1 MSVNLRE
8 NIEELSDNSLTDLR
22 EAFKKMM
29 EIQDNRGY
37 NYIAGFHG
45 IPGWYCWH
53 HGSRSRG
60 NLSRPFNLFCPWHR
74 AYLYWFEQ
82 FLKDRLEHVNLPW
95 WNWSSEVSRASG
107 IPKAFS
113 DELVNG
119 APNPLYNARIVVPN
133 SNPPFD
139 EDTRRDPQDPSDL
152 PTPQMID
159 ELLELNDFDDFD
171 IILENIHDQIHG
183 WVGGSMGLVSTAAY
197 DPLFWSHHC
206 MVDRL
211 WYLWQLRHGFTKGM
225 QDMLDEVL
233 EPFPL
238 KVRDVIDIRNLG
250 YEYAVAQISVSV

>member
-1 MSVNLRE
+1 M
-8 NIEELSDNSLTDLR
+8 
-22 EAFKKMM
+22 
-29 EIQDNRGY
+29 
-37 NYIAGFHG
+37 IA
-45 IPGWYCWH
+45 
-53 HGSRSRG
+53 
-60 NLSRPFNLFCPWHR
+60 
-74 AYLYWFEQ
+74 
-82 FLKDRLEHVNLPW
+82 
-95 WNWSSEVSRASG
+95 
-107 IPKAFS
+107 
-113 DELVNG
+113 
-119 APNPLYNARIVVPN
+119 
-133 SNPPFD
+133 
-139 EDTRRDPQDPSDL
+139 
-152 PTPQMID
+152 

-211 WYLWQLRHGFTKGM
+211 WYLWQLRHGFTNGM

>member
-22 EAFKKMM
+22 EAFKRIM

-45 IPGWYCWH
+45 VPGWYCWH

-60 NLSRPFNLFCPWHR
+60 DLSRPFNLFCPWHR

-95 WNWSSEVSRASG
+95 WNWSSEASRTNG

-113 DELVNG
+113 DEFVNG
-119 APNPLYNARIVVPN
+119 TPNPLYKAHILVPN

-152 PTPQMID
+152 PTPQMIA

-211 WYLWQLRHGFTKGM
+211 WYLWQLRHGFTNGM

>member
-22 EAFKKMM
+22 EAFKRIM

-45 IPGWYCWH
+45 VPGWYCWH

-60 NLSRPFNLFCPWHR
+60 DLSRPFNLFCPWHR

-95 WNWSSEVSRASG
+95 WNWSSEASRTNG

-113 DELVNG
+113 DEFVNG
-119 APNPLYNARIVVPN
+119 TPNPLYKAHILVPN

-211 WYLWQLRHGFTKGM
+211 WYLWQLRHGFTNGM

-238 KVRDVIDIRNLG
+238 RVRDVIDIRSLG

>member
-1 MSVNLRE
+1 M
-8 NIEELSDNSLTDLR
+8 
-22 EAFKKMM
+22 
-29 EIQDNRGY
+29 
-37 NYIAGFHG
+37 
-45 IPGWYCWH
+45 
-53 HGSRSRG
+53 
-60 NLSRPFNLFCPWHR
+60 
-74 AYLYWFEQ
+74 
-82 FLKDRLEHVNLPW
+82 NLPW
-95 WNWSSEVSRASG
+95 WNWTSEASIKGG

-113 DELVNG
+113 DEFVNG
-119 APNPLYNARIVVPN
+119 TPNPLYKAHILVPT

-211 WYLWQLRHGFTKGM
+211 WYLWQLRHGFTNGM